1 MEKLDQHD
9 PRIADMLRK
18 AAQDT
23 RQQEKRIAVIFGTQE
38 IPKVNAETLAIYLD
52 YLKQHL
58 DMPCHLTG
66 AEDRGCFAWEE
77 RYRFLPERADEYAE
91 RRKQEPSYK
100 DTYEL
105 LNFEDEYG
113 EIGKHFIHVHHR
125 VDISHTK
132 GEHVIDPTEDLVPL
146 CPNCHAMV
154 HTEEPAMSVEKL
166 KEIFEARHT

>member
-9 PRIADMLRK
+9 PRIADMLRR

-23 RQQEKRIAVIFGTQE
+23 RQQEKRLVALFGTQG

-58 DMPCHLTG
+58 DMPCLVTG
-66 AEDRGCFAWEE
+66 IEDMGCFAWEE
-77 RYRFLPERADEYAE
+77 RYRFLPDRAEEYEE

-105 LNFEDEYG
+105 LNFEDAYDTYAG
-113 EIGKHFIHVHHR
+113 LAVKVKR
-125 VDISHTK
+125 VRGRKRFVLPLVDLK
-132 GEHVIDPTEDLVPL
+132 ATEQQSENYQLLHDYTVWVV
-146 CPNCHAMV
+146 NW
-154 HTEEPAMSVEKL
+154 
-166 KEIFEARHT
+166 RR